1 MNKLIWITFVSLLLF
16 INPIMADSYI
26 NTQTTEEIS
35 TNQEAMNNLTNPDNR
50 ITFIIITAI
59 LIFIFFKGINKKNKK
74 RSF

>member
-59 LIFIFFKGINKKNKK
+59 LIFIFFKGIN
-74 RSF
+74 